1 MLKRPKSTVRI
12 YDHPRS
18 EIFLVD
24 FLVRNSAP
32 YTAHFHFSKK
42 VWFKNSDR
50 AETLAEGFRRA
61 KKA

>member
-1 MLKRPKSTVRI
+1 MLKRPKALAKV
-12 YDHPRS
+12 YDDPLS

-32 YTAHFHFSKK
+32 YTALFHFSKK

-50 AETLAEGFRRA
+50 TETLAEAF
-61 KKA
+61 